1 MHHILHGHARGAAR
15 RIEGVWDKLHLGAR
29 RRLGLIG
36 PALILPYRKFGT
48 PERLRIGGRV
58 IEDKGV
64 ISAPRSAST
73 RENIRLTLKRY
84 ASNEIPSARIAFDVG
99 GEAGEV
105 VTDEEGFFEVEI
117 APAIPVSLPPGESW
131 VGVKLTLAEAPH
143 ATGKPLT
150 AMAEVL
156 VPPAS
161 ARFGVISDI
170 DDTIVKTGA
179 TNFLKHWRT
188 VVANSA
194 DDRVAFPGL
203 APFYRAL
210 RAGAGGGEGNPIF
223 YVSSSPW
230 NLYDLF
236 ERFLVLHDIPLGPIL
251 LKDLGLDARKW
262 LTGGHDAHKLEQIG
276 IVLATYPHLPFVLV
290 GDSGQRDAEI
300 YTEAARR
307 HPGRIA
313 AIYVRDV
320 TPAERDIAAGAILA
334 GLTGQGIRSAY
345 GADLM
350 EAAEDAAAAG
360 WIVTAALVEIRAAI
374 ADPDRP
380 GA

>member
-1 MHHILHGHARGAAR
+1 MYRILQGHARGVAH
-15 RIEGVWDKLHLGAR
+15 RIEGVWDRLHLGAR
-29 RRLGLIG
+29 RSLGLIG
-36 PALILPYRKFGT
+36 PALMVPYRKFGT

-64 ISAPRSAST
+64 ISAPRSNST

-84 ASNEIPSARIAFDVG
+84 ASNEIPGARVAFAVG

-117 APAIPVSLPPGESW
+117 KPAVPVSPPPGEVW

-143 ATGKPLT
+143 VTEKPLT
-150 AMAEVL
+150 AMADVL
-156 VPPAS
+156 VPGPR

-179 TNFLKHWRT
+179 TNFLKHCRT

-194 DDRVAFPGL
+194 EDRVVFRGL

-210 RAGAGGGEGNPIF
+210 RDGAGGEGNPIF

-251 LKDLGLDARKW
+251 LKDLGLDASKW
-262 LTGGHDAHKLEQIG
+262 LTGGHDWHKLEQIET
-276 IVLATYPHLPFVLV
+276 VLSTYPQMPFILV

-300 YTEAARR
+300 YAAAASR

-313 AIYVRDV
+313 AIYIRDV
-320 TPAERDIAAGAILA
+320 TPAERDKAAGAILA

-345 GADLM
+345 GIDLM
-350 EAAEDAAAAG
+350 EAAEDAASAG
-360 WIVTAALVEIRAAI
+360 WIAPGALAEIRAAI
-374 ADPDRP
+374 ADPDRR